1 MKPSLICALAVSAL
15 CAVGASRGAFAEDSA
30 SPESVLFQV
39 STSNAI
45 VVGNYDG
52 EVSAGEIKRHGNIGI
67 AAADALGGEMM
78 LLDGIWYQ
86 VLPDGRVQVP
96 EDTLTV
102 PFGMATFFKPSIS
115 FDVGPIKNYQGLR
128 AEVDKRL
135 PSRNIF
141 YAVRIEGSFAN
152 VKNRSFER
160 QAKPYRNQAAVTD
173 EQRIFET
180 KDTEGTFVGFWFPD
194 YISGVN
200 LPGLHLHYLSKD
212 RLHGGHT
219 LDLTAS
225 AAKVSLQPLYGYQIA
240 LQHSPDFLKADL
252 KADRTKDI
260 MKVQGR

>member
-1 MKPSLICALAVSAL
+1 MNPHLIGALIFSTL
-15 CAVGASRGAFAEDSA
+15 CAVGVPRGALAQDRA
-30 SPESVLFQV
+30 APEGVLFQV

-52 EVSAGEIKRHGNIGI
+52 EVSAGQIKQHGDFGI

-78 LLDGIWYQ
+78 LVDGIWYRL
-86 VLPDGRVQVP
+86 LPDGSMQVP
-96 EDTLTV
+96 EDSLTV
-102 PFGMATFFKPSIS
+102 PFGMATFFKPVLS
-115 FDVGPIKNYQGLR
+115 FTVGPVKNYQELR
-128 AEVDKRL
+128 AEVDKHL

-141 YAVRIEGSFAN
+141 YAVRIEGTFTS
-152 VKNRSFER
+152 VKNRTFER

-173 EQRIFET
+173 EQKIFEI

-212 RLHGGHT
+212 KLHGGHT
-219 LDLTAS
+219 LDIAIA
-225 AAKVSLQPLYGYQIA
+225 AAKVSIQPLYGYQIA
-240 LQHSPDFLKADL
+240 LQHAPDFLKADL
-252 KADRTKDI
+252 RADRTKDI